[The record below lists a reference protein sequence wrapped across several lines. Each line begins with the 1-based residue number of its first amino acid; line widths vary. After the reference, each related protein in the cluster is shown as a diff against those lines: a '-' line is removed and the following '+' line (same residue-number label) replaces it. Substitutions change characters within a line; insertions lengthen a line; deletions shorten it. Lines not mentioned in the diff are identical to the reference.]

1 MVVLLLLA
9 ACLAYRAFRLR
20 RRYRTA
26 TQLAIARGEMLPP
39 DIRRDYWGLGGLSA
53 WTSDGVDRLGM
64 PLNDDIRSRGPKGKW
79 QRIPKLWDA
88 VVEDDSD
95 VEDELASGKNADVWY
110 DALVRIHLSKAFI
123 SSPVGTGFR

>member
-95 VEDELASGKNADVWY
+95 VEGELASGKNADVWD
-110 DALVRIHLSKAFI
+110 DALVRDPLPKAFI
-123 SSPVGTGFR
+123 ASPVDTGFH